1 MKKNIADLLFE
12 AKILKELPRSGYHF
26 LGTGSE
32 NVAEHSFMTVFI
44 TYAISSMEP
53 DLDKEKLL
61 KMALLHD
68 LPEARTGDFN
78 YVQKR
83 YAKVK
88 EEKAVSDLIE
98 GLASGEEIREMID
111 EFNACRTREA
121 ELVNDADQISF
132 LLELKKL
139 QDTGSGSCGKW
150 IEIVVRRIQ
159 TDTGKFIARKIME
172 TRWDNWWMNGYS
184 E

>member
-1 MKKNIADLLFE
+1 MEKNIADLLFE

-26 LGTGSE
+26 LGTGRE

-44 TYAISSMEP
+44 VYAISSMEP
-53 DLDKEKLL
+53 DIDREKLL

-78 YVQKR
+78 YVQKK
-83 YAKVK
+83 YAEVK

-98 GLASGEEIREMID
+98 GLPFGNEIKEMID
-111 EFNACRTREA
+111 EFNTCRTREA
-121 ELVNDADQISF
+121 QLVNDADQISF

-139 QDTGSGSCGKW
+139 KDTGSGSCDKW
-150 IEIVVRRIQ
+150 IEFLLPRIQ
-159 TDTGKFIARKIME
+159 TDTGKLFARKIME
-172 TRWDNWWMNGYS
+172 TRWDNWWMNSYS

>member
-1 MKKNIADLLFE
+1 MKKNIADFLFE

-44 TYAISSMEP
+44 AYAISVLEP
-53 DLDKEKLL
+53 GIDREKML

-78 YVQKR
+78 YVQKQ
-83 YAKVK
+83 YAAVK

-98 GLASGEEIREMID
+98 GLAFGNEIKEMIE
-111 EFNACRTREA
+111 EFNSCRSLEA
-121 ELVNDADQISF
+121 KLVNDADQISF
-132 LLELKKL
+132 LLELRKL
-139 QDTGSGSCGKW
+139 QDTGSKSCDRW
-150 IEIVVRRIQ
+150 IEVVIQRIK

-172 TRWDNWWMNGYS
+172 TRWDNWWMNCYS

>member
-26 LGTGSE
+26 LGTGNE

-44 TYAISSMEP
+44 AYTISNLES
-53 DLDKEKLL
+53 DIDREKLL

-78 YVQKR
+78 YVQKK
-83 YAKVK
+83 YANVK
-88 EEKAVSDLIE
+88 EEKAVADLID
-98 GLASGEEIREMID
+98 GLPFGEEIKSLIE
-111 EFNACRTREA
+111 EFNVCRTREA
-121 ELVNDADQISF
+121 ELANDADQISF
-132 LLELKKL
+132 LLELRKL
-139 QDTGSGSCGKW
+139 QDTGSKSCDRW
-150 IEIVVRRIQ
+150 IEFVVARIK

>member
-1 MKKNIADLLFE
+1 MEKNIADLLFE

-26 LGTGSE
+26 LGTGRE

-44 TYAISSMEP
+44 AYAISSREAGI
-53 DLDKEKLL
+53 DKEKLL

-78 YVQKR
+78 YVQKK
-83 YAKVK
+83 YSEVK

-98 GLASGEEIREMID
+98 GVSFGAELKEMIE
-111 EFNACRTREA
+111 EFNACKTREA
-121 ELVNDADQISF
+121 RLANDADQISF

-139 QDTGSGSCGKW
+139 KDTGSKSCDKW
-150 IEIVVRRIQ
+150 MEVVVKRIK
-159 TDTGKFIARKIME
+159 TDTGKAIAGSIME
-172 TRWDNWWMNGYS
+172 TRWDNWWMNNYC